1 MSALVGRFLQLVGLV
16 LLPVALMVGLIQD
29 KVRLE
34 VLLLAIGGAIFTVG
48 WLLGRKPE

>member
-1 MSALVGRFLQLVGLV
+1 MSALIGRVLQLIGLV

-29 KVRLE
+29 RVRLE
-34 VLLLAIGGAIFTVG
+34 VLLLFIGGAIFMLG